1 MKKQSFWLV
10 VSVMILVFPWI
21 VKSPRWLTTA
31 NLMFYYI
38 ILAISWN
45 LIMGYTGLF
54 SFAHVAFAG
63 IGGYGSS
70 LLSIYLNIPPA
81 LGIIIGGGVAAFLG
95 LLLGALC
102 LRLRG
107 FYLCLV
113 TWAFAVIIGTLAC
126 TEYKYTGGTGGLT
139 APTLF
144 RSMSGVPYYYVGL
157 VITVIMLYSTFRLI
171 NSRIGLYL
179 RSIREDEDAAEV
191 MGIDTVKWK
200 IFSFVLSSFWAG
212 IAGGFYAHYLGLID
226 PSIVGLDE
234 MGKVIMMVVIGG
246 IGTLAGPLVGAI
258 FVVFISEF
266 IRGTIAIFGILAF
279 SVIIILTM
287 RFARG
292 GLMGA
297 VRYLYP
303 QVVRINKKIFANYGH
318 KNNFATKY
326 KKWAK

>member
-1 MKKQSFWLV
+1 MKKRILYVV
-10 VSVMILVFPWI
+10 VSVIVLVFPFV
-21 VKSPRWLTTA
+21 VKSPRWLTTV

-38 ILAISWN
+38 MLAASWN

-63 IGGYGSS
+63 IGGYGAS
-70 LLSIYLNIPPA
+70 LLSINLNIPPV
-81 LGIIIGGGVAAFLG
+81 LGIIIGGGAAGFLG
-95 LLLGALC
+95 LLLGMLC

-113 TWAFAVIIGTLAC
+113 TWAFAVIIETLAC
-126 TEYKYTGGTGGLT
+126 TEYKYTGGTGGLVV
-139 APTLF
+139 PTLF
-144 RSMSGVPYYYVGL
+144 RSTSGVPYYYVGL
-157 VITVIMLYSTFRLI
+157 VMTVIMLYSTSKLI

-179 RSIREDEDAAEV
+179 RSIREDENATEV

-200 IFSFVLSSFWAG
+200 VFSFVVSSFWAG

-246 IGTLAGPLVGAI
+246 IGTLVGPLVGAV
-258 FVVFISEF
+258 FVTFISEF
-266 IRGTIAIFGILAF
+266 IRGTVAVFGMLVF

-297 VRYLYP
+297 VKYIFFRNA
-303 QVVRINKKIFANYGH
+303 RINKKIFTNC
-318 KNNFATKY
+318 KY
-326 KKWAK
+326 KKT